1 MSAPDPTARPSTTH
15 QEVHSVQLSV
25 IIPVYNEADNLE
37 PLYQRLTSVLGAI
50 DDTQHELLFIDDGST
65 DASAAKIQALAEND
79 AQVRLLKL
87 SRNFGHEAAST
98 CGFDHADG
106 DAVVLIDADLQDPP
120 EVIPAMLDRWRDG
133 AMVVY
138 GRRRRRRGESW
149 FKRTS
154 SALFYRLLQRVS
166 DVPIPTDTG
175 DFRLIDR
182 RVVHVLRRCR
192 EDPRFVRGLVSWA
205 GFRQEAV
212 DYDRDA
218 RHAGETKYRP
228 LALIKLSLVAISAF
242 SSAPLRWAGYLGGAV
257 AVFSLA
263 FTAYIGISGLLAQEP
278 TPRPGYGLLICAVF
292 FLGGIHLIM
301 LSVMTYYI
309 GLSFNHTRR
318 RPIYVL
324 DDAEILSPIPQ
335 PESLV

>member
-1 MSAPDPTARPSTTH
+1 MRI
-15 QEVHSVQLSV
+15 SV
-25 IIPVYNEADNLE
+25 IVPVYNEAENLG
-37 PLYQRLTSVLGAI
+37 PLYKRLTAVLEGI
-50 DDTQHELLFIDDGST
+50 DDTPHELLFVDDGST
-65 DASAAKIQALAEND
+65 DGSADTIAALAKTD
-79 AQVRLLKL
+79 PRVRLIKL

-120 EVIPAMLDRWRDG
+120 EVIPQMLDRWRDG
-133 AMVVY
+133 AAVVY
-138 GRRRRRRGESW
+138 GRRRRRDGESW
-149 FKRTS
+149 FKRS
-154 SALFYRLLQRVS
+154 SASLFYRLLQRVS

-182 RVVHVLRRCR
+182 RVVQVLRRCR
-192 EDPRFVRGLVSWA
+192 ENPRFVRGLVSWA

-212 DYDRDA
+212 EYDRDA

-242 SSAPLRWAGYLGGAV
+242 SLVPLRLAGYLGSAV
-257 AVFSLA
+257 VVFSLA
-263 FTAYIGISGLLAQEP
+263 FTVYIGLSRLLAEELMPWQ
-278 TPRPGYGLLICAVF
+278 GYALLTCAVF

-301 LSVMTYYI
+301 LSVVAYYI
-309 GLSFNHTRR
+309 GLIFNHTRH

-324 DDAEILSPIPQ
+324 DGVEPFAPAESGNPT
-335 PESLV
+335 

>member
-1 MSAPDPTARPSTTH
+1 MRI
-15 QEVHSVQLSV
+15 SV
-25 IIPVYNEADNLE
+25 IVPVYNEADNLG
-37 PLYQRLTSVLGAI
+37 PLYERLTAVLEAI
-50 DDTQHELLFIDDGST
+50 ADVQHELIFVDDGST

-120 EVIPAMLDRWRDG
+120 EVIPAMLDLWRDG

-138 GRRRRRRGESW
+138 GRRRRRDGESW

-154 SALFYRLLQRVS
+154 SAIFYRLLQRVS

-192 EDPRFVRGLVSWA
+192 EDPRFVRGLISWA

-212 DYDRDA
+212 EYDRDG
-218 RHAGETKYRP
+218 RHAGETKYSP

-242 SSAPLRWAGYLGGAV
+242 SLIPLRLAGYLGSAV
-257 AVFSLA
+257 VVFSLG
-263 FTAYIGISGLLAQEP
+263 FTVYIGLSRLFAQELMP
-278 TPRPGYGLLICAVF
+278 WQGYALLTCAVF

-301 LSVMTYYI
+301 LSVVAYYI
-309 GLSFNHTRR
+309 GLIFNHTRR

-324 DDAEILSPIPQ
+324 DQDPSTTPGAEA
-335 PESLV
+335 